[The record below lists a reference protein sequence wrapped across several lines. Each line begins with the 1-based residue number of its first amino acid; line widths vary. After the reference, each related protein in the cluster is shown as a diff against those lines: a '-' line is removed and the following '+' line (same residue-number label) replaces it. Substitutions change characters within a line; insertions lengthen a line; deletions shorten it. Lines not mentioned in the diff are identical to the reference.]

1 MYHLD
6 VRWIACD
13 SWLMDEFVNILFRKC
28 ASLGIRIVQ
37 TSEFFC
43 TANLHLHPFR
53 AQPYIPLHMPE
64 TMHKVNIRRPSSS
77 LSQITATTTATD
89 DDNNVTYPDIVKLA
103 ERFYFQA
110 NVADW
115 IVDNDQKTDWKAL
128 GLESQ
133 GRGVKNRQY
142 MHRLYIFY
150 FILFSIWYLFKYTFL
165 LY

>member
-142 MHRLYIFY
+142 MHLSLIHISEPTRPY
-150 FILFSIWYLFKYTFL
+150 
-165 LY
+165 